1 MLQPTSKAWAKRAEA
16 RRPGLPVETERR
28 LARIEQAVDAIA
40 IEMERRRSL
49 ADRNIG
55 QVVELLERRNELRGI
70 YPMADLVA
78 DNVGWIV

>member
-1 MLQPTSKAWAKRAEA
+1 MDEDRM
-16 RRPGLPVETERR
+16 VE
-28 LARIEQAVDAIA
+28 
-40 IEMERRRSL
+40 EMERRRQL

-55 QVVELLERRNELRGI
+55 NVVSLLQRRQELRGI